1 MSPAAERR
9 RALVDAGFRTFG
21 DAALWG
27 DQPVTVRLK
36 TQDEDDRFGKVAI
49 VSRATI
55 LRVRSWEVE
64 QPVAGTIVMVAG
76 AEYRL
81 KAGMMLNQKGVW
93 ECPVALVQP

>member
-1 MSPAAERR
+1 MSLVAERR

-27 DQPVTVRLK
+27 DQPVTVRVK

-49 VSRATI
+49 VNRGTI

-64 QPVAGTIVMVAG
+64 QPTVGTTVAVGGVQ
-76 AEYRL
+76 YRL
-81 KAGMMLNQKGVW
+81 KAGLMLDAKGVW
-93 ECPVALVQP
+93 DCPVTQVQP